1 VSAFKNSH
9 NSEEFMFIMFTQ
21 GKAAVEVHPLSIIS
35 ILVGSRNYF
44 KKKINKNWMDMFLHY
59 APSW

>member
-1 VSAFKNSH
+1 VSAFKNNH

-44 KKKINKNWMDMFLHY
+44 KK
-59 APSW
+59 